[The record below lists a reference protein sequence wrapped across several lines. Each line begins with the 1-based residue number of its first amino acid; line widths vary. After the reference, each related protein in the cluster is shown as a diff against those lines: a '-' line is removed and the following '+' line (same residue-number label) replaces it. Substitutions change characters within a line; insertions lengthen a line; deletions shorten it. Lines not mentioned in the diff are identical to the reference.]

1 MSTLYQNAFSHPTQ
15 VGKDGKQKENKK
27 KKVAVVFVVVWLETE
42 DAEKHQD
49 KMMVSN
55 KICSVSRIFIAFS
68 FYSIVSCLG
77 L

>member
-1 MSTLYQNAFSHPTQ
+1 MHFRTQ
-15 VGKDGKQKENKK
+15 PGLAKMENKKENKK
-27 KKVAVVFVVVWLETE
+27 KKGAVIFVVVRLETE

-55 KICSVSRIFIAFS
+55 KICSVSRIFIAVS
-68 FYSIVSCLG
+68 FYAIVSCLG